1 LVWGVVGLTRKPI
14 GLAEGTI
21 AWSSS
26 SRFPVKSVVK
36 KVAPVMLVPGR
47 LKLATRP
54 SLTGSIPIANTI
66 GIAETTV
73 VWFEGP
79 AKNEQ
84 VNETSRVILVL
95 PSEITSAVSGSFSW
109 TWRTNRSMAYLV
121 LSTAQGFT
129 WYAPV

>member
-1 LVWGVVGLTRKPI
+1 
-14 GLAEGTI
+14 
-21 AWSSS
+21 
-26 SRFPVKSVVK
+26 
-36 KVAPVMLVPGR
+36 MQM
-47 LKLATRP
+47 
-54 SLTGSIPIANTI
+54 
-66 GIAETTV
+66 TV

-95 PSEITSAVSGSFSW
+95 PSGITSAVSGSFSW

-121 LSTAQGFT
+121 LSTAECLT